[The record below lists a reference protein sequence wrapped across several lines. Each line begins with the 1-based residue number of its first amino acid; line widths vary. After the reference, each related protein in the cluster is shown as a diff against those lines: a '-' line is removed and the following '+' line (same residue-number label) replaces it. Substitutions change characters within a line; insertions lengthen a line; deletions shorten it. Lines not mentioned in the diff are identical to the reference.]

1 MDTASAWQELKEAQ
15 MGIFN
20 IDGPLFQKMSRAA
33 DMMILNLLF
42 ILCCLPIVTIGAAI
56 TALCY
61 VMLKMR
67 DQEEGYITR
76 SFFRSLKENFRQ
88 STVIWL
94 VLAVFAAILGMDFYL
109 VNGME
114 GTFGTLMRLTVYLGT
129 LIWLM
134 VFVYVFPLQSRFY
147 NTVFRTMKNA
157 LLLSLAQLPRTF
169 GMIAVLVGAVL
180 LTFWNGYTITYGFLV
195 WLLCGFSFLAWVN
208 SLLLHKPIKKLM
220 PSEEEEG

>member
-1 MDTASAWQELKEAQ
+1 

-33 DMMILNLLF
+33 DMMILNLIF
-42 ILCCLPIVTIGAAI
+42 ILCCLPIVTIGAAV

-67 DQEEGYITR
+67 DQEEGYITK
-76 SFFRSLKENFRQ
+76 SFFRSFKENFRQ

-94 VLAVFAAILGMDFYL
+94 VMAVFAGILGLDFYL
-109 VNGME
+109 VNGVE
-114 GTFGTLMRLTVYLGT
+114 GTLGTLMRLAVYLGT

-134 VFVYVFPLQSRFY
+134 IFVYVFPLQSRFY

-169 GMIAVLVGAVL
+169 CMIAVLVGAVL
-180 LTFWNGYTITYGFLV
+180 LTFWNGYTIAYGLLV

-220 PSEEEEG
+220 PFEETEG

>member
-1 MDTASAWQELKEAQ
+1 

-33 DMMILNLLF
+33 DMMILNLIF
-42 ILCCLPIVTIGAAI
+42 ILCCLPIVTIGAAV

-67 DQEEGYITR
+67 DQEEGYITK
-76 SFFRSLKENFRQ
+76 SFFRSFKENFRQ

-94 VLAVFAAILGMDFYL
+94 VMAVFAGILGLDFYL
-109 VNGME
+109 VNGVE
-114 GTFGTLMRLTVYLGT
+114 GTLGTLMRLAVYLGT

-134 VFVYVFPLQSRFY
+134 IFVYVFPLQSRFY

-169 GMIAVLVGAVL
+169 CMIAVLVGAVL
-180 LTFWNGYTITYGFLV
+180 LTFWNGYTIAYGLLV

-220 PSEEEEG
+220 PSEETEG